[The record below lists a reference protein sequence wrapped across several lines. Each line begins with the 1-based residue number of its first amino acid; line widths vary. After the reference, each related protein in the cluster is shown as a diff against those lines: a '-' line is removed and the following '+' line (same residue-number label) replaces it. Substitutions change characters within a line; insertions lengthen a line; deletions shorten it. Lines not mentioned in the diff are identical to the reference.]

1 MGWLF
6 GKRSMSPE
14 DRFADE
20 MMALAQSLAG
30 FKAERIDGFRLRLE
44 LPDGRAIVMNLGN
57 IYLEAQKLTGEER
70 AARLRT
76 AVLAMAPPPRPETWA
91 EAAPKLMPAVRSVSW
106 LTGPPGPRPISR
118 TFLPFLRLMCA
129 IDSEHALSYVTDDD
143 LSKWG
148 VSDERAFDTAATNLA
163 ARTVQIG
170 RAGQIAIVMGPDGYT
185 SSWLAAPSKLY
196 RFAGDVAPEVVAVA
210 ASRDSLVLVDVADFR
225 ATLKVMEEEI
235 AGYQKTPRQLSPV
248 PYRVTATGVEVW
260 DPPRNH
266 PAAPLVEK
274 AQRLLANVEYNQQG
288 AALDERLA
296 KSGQDVYVAS
306 HSLVGL
312 PDGSV
317 WSWAVWVKQVTNGL
331 LPQVDVVVMG
341 DNDHKDD
348 RFGVAWADAI
358 SLAADW
364 LVLEAE
370 YDPPRW
376 RYRAWPPAATV
387 AALRSVAVPFPSA
400 SHQTGGSSQTPYPR

>member
-1 MGWLF
+1 MSWLF
-6 GKRSMSPE
+6 GRRSTSPE
-14 DRFADE
+14 DKFADE
-20 MMALAQSLAG
+20 MVLLAKSLAG

-44 LPDGRAIVMNLGN
+44 LPGGSPIIMNLGN
-57 IYLEAQKLTGEER
+57 IYLEAQQLAGEAR

-76 AVLAMAPPPRPETWA
+76 AVLAMAPPPRPETWD

-106 LTGPPGPRPISR
+106 LNAPPGPKPISKS
-118 TFLPFLRLMCA
+118 FLPFLHLMCA

-143 LSKWG
+143 LDKWG
-148 VSDERAFDTAATNLA
+148 ASDARAFETASANLA
-163 ARTVQIG
+163 VRTVQVG

-196 RFAGDVAPEVVAVA
+196 RIASDVAPEVVAVA
-210 ASRDSLVLVDVADFR
+210 ASRDSLILVDVADLP
-225 ATLKVMEEEI
+225 ATVKVMEEELKT
-235 AGYQKTPRQLSPV
+235 YQEAPRQLSPV

-266 PAAPLVEK
+266 PARPLVEK
-274 AQRLLANVEYNQQG
+274 AQRFLANVEYNQQG
-288 AALDERLA
+288 SVLDERLTKA
-296 KSGQDVYVAS
+296 GEDVYVAS
-306 HSLVGL
+306 YSLSGL
-312 PDGSV
+312 PDGSI

-348 RFGVAWADAI
+348 KFGVRWADAI
-358 SLAADW
+358 RLAADS
-364 LVLEAE
+364 LVVEPAF
-370 YDPPRW
+370 DPPRW

-387 AALRSVAVPFPSA
+387 AALRSVAVPFPPGPE
-400 SHQTGGSSQTPYPR
+400 T